1 MAARWGVEG
10 VKLTVSI
17 VLQAADKACRGDN
30 RQVVVYV
37 GCFAKLMR
45 FHKESVDQVRCPLD
59 SRSVSWTQ
67 LRSVVVRAEVTAIAV
82 DIRQTSLAMR

>member
-45 FHKESVDQVRCPLD
+45 FHKEWIKYVVFWIIVVCAFPGLPMPL
-59 SRSVSWTQ
+59 
-67 LRSVVVRAEVTAIAV
+67 
-82 DIRQTSLAMR
+82 